1 MIFSRLPSF
10 YQEFKHILIKPVKIV
25 EYYLNFCFK
34 DYDSISSTKR
44 DIFKTNK
51 LKLVVI
57 FFLYNEPSTM
67 KYHKSVFLASQY

>member
-51 LKLVVI
+51 TQTCSN
-57 FFLYNEPSTM
+57 FFI
-67 KYHKSVFLASQY
+67 